1 MQPGSLAPL
10 PSSRRLIP
18 ACSSLASAQVRAVTA
33 YREVVSGAPMW
44 QQVISYTPVGE
55 IRTKRLIFRTE
66 GATYADVRDA
76 ISSHRTE
83 EGGNGIATLVIE
95 RALNA
100 TSTASMAPTAAEEPP
115 IGLEPL
121 ADVIKRDL
129 QKKAVKDEI
138 TEAVERPSV
147 RERAQRLMDL
157 GFDVDEDNLR

>member
-1 MQPGSLAPL
+1 M
-10 PSSRRLIP
+10 
-18 ACSSLASAQVRAVTA
+18 TA

-83 EGGNGIATLVIE
+83 EGGNGIVTLVVE

-100 TSTASMAPTAAEEPP
+100 TSAGSPALDSEEAP
-115 IGLEPL
+115 IRLEPL

-147 RERAQRLMDL
+147 RDRAQRLMDL
-157 GFDVDEDNLR
+157 GFDVDEDSLR

>member
-1 MQPGSLAPL
+1 M
-10 PSSRRLIP
+10 
-18 ACSSLASAQVRAVTA
+18 
-33 YREVVSGAPMW
+33 
-44 QQVISYTPVGE
+44 GE

-76 ISSHRTE
+76 ISSHRVE
-83 EGGNGIATLVIE
+83 EGGNGIVTLVVE

-100 TSTASMAPTAAEEPP
+100 SAVVAAPPDEAEDAPL
-115 IGLEPL
+115 GLEPL

-138 TEAVERPSV
+138 TEAVERPSA

-157 GFDVDEDNLR
+157 GFDVDEDSLR